1 MSVGLSNAMW
11 AGSIMGGELMDILNG
26 PDVHQSNVCD
36 EPFLANF
43 WLVFDESDIIC
54 NVIRMYN
61 IVGMNRAE

>member
-43 WLVFDESDIIC
+43 WLVFDESDII
-54 NVIRMYN
+54 
-61 IVGMNRAE
+61 